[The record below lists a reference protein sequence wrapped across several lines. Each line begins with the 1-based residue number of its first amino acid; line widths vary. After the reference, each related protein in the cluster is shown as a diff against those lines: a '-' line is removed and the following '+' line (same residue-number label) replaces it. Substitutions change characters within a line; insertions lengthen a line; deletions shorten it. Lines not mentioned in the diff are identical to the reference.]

1 MSMRYDTR
9 QVGDVTVLE
18 ILGRIDASAGPGRY
32 RTVGEIVRDL
42 AQHGNIKIVLNLA
55 FVSYIDSS
63 GIGELVAAVNA
74 ARAEG
79 GDLKVI
85 NPNGIVQQVLKLT
98 RLVPAVID
106 VKPDEASALAALSDE
121 AGLAA
126 AQNK

>member
-1 MSMRYDTR
+1 MSMRLDTR
-9 QVGDVTVLE
+9 QVGDVTVID
-18 ILGRIDASAGPGRY
+18 ILGRIDASAGSGKY
-32 RTVGEIVRDL
+32 RTLGDIVRDL
-42 AQHGNIKIVLNLA
+42 ARNGAPNIVLNLA

-63 GIGELVAAVNA
+63 GVGELVAAVNA
-74 ARAEG
+74 AQAAG

-106 VKPDEASALAALSDE
+106 VQPDEASAVAALSDD

-126 AQNK
+126 GQNE